1 MKIKTNLFGF
11 VKIVPALQ
19 GLKTWRKAWLVRK
32 VNDKMRTAYLE
43 TLYELAQKDK
53 NVYALISDNGAI
65 VYDKYRRDLPKQYL
79 NLGISEANMI
89 GMAAGMASCGKIPF
103 AYTIG
108 AFLAYRAF
116 EFIRN
121 DVCLQNQNVKI
132 VGTGAG
138 QVYSALGP
146 THHSTEDL
154 GGLRALPNLTILCP
168 ASPLEVK
175 KATIAA
181 YEYEGPVYLRLGTN
195 REPEVY
201 ESDYTFQIGKAVTL
215 KPGKDITLIGTGS
228 ILKDILDAAAKL
240 EDEGIRARVIDM
252 HTIKPIDKETVIKA
266 VEETGKIV
274 TVEDHNVTGGL
285 GSAVAEVIAEYG
297 KGVAFKRIGLHD
309 FSKGYGTYEEVRK
322 NNGNGFM
329 AVGETVR
336 EIIK

>member
-1 MKIKTNLFGF
+1 
-11 VKIVPALQ
+11 
-19 GLKTWRKAWLVRK
+19 
-32 VNDKMRTAYLE
+32 MRTAYLD

-53 NVYALISDNGAI
+53 RVYALISDNGAI
-65 VYDKYRRDLPKQYL
+65 VYDRYRRDLPEQYL

-121 DVCLQNQNVKI
+121 DVCLQKQNVKI

-175 KATIAA
+175 KATRAA

-195 REPEVY
+195 KEPEMY
-201 ESDYTFQIGKAVTL
+201 ENDYEFQIGKAVTL
-215 KPGKDITLIGTGS
+215 KEGNDITLIGTGS
-228 ILKDILDAAAKL
+228 ILKDVLDAAEQL
-240 EDEGIRARVIDM
+240 QSEGICARVINM
-252 HTIKPIDKETVIKA
+252 HTIKPIDREAVIRA
-266 VEETGKIV
+266 ADETGKIV
-274 TVEDHNVTGGL
+274 TVEDHNIIGGL
-285 GSAVAEVIAEYG
+285 GGAVAEVIAEYG
-297 KGVAFKRIGLHD
+297 ISIKFRRLGLES
-309 FSKGYGTYEEVRK
+309 FSSGYGTYDEVK
-322 NNGNGFM
+322 CINGIGKESIYNYCLYNF
-329 AVGETVR
+329 
-336 EIIK
+336 

>member
-1 MKIKTNLFGF
+1 
-11 VKIVPALQ
+11 
-19 GLKTWRKAWLVRK
+19 
-32 VNDKMRTAYLE
+32 MRTAYLD

-53 NVYALISDNGAI
+53 RVYALISDNGAV
-65 VYDKYRRDLPKQYL
+65 VYDKYRRDLAEQYL

-138 QVYSALGP
+138 EIYSALGP

-154 GGLRALPNLTILCP
+154 GGLRSLPNLTIVCP

-175 KATIAA
+175 KATRAA
-181 YEYEGPVYLRLGTN
+181 YELEGPVYLRLGTN
-195 REPEVY
+195 REQEIY
-201 ESDYTFQIGKAVTL
+201 EEDYEFKIGNAVTM
-215 KPGKDITLIGTGS
+215 KDGKDITLIGMGS
-228 ILKDILDAAAKL
+228 IVKDLL
-240 EDEGIRARVIDM
+240 ELAVHMDVKGISARVVNM
-252 HTIKPIDKETVIKA
+252 HTIKPIDRLSIINA
-266 VEETGKIV
+266 INDTGIII
-274 TVEDHNVTGGL
+274 TVEDHNVIGGL

-297 KGVAFKRIGLHD
+297 KKVKFQRIGLHE
-309 FSKGYGTYEEVRK
+309 FSYSYGTYKQVKEANQIGIEYIYHLLEK
-322 NNGNGFM
+322 LN
-329 AVGETVR
+329 
-336 EIIK
+336 IY

>member
-1 MKIKTNLFGF
+1 
-11 VKIVPALQ
+11 
-19 GLKTWRKAWLVRK
+19 
-32 VNDKMRTAYLE
+32 MRTAYLD

-53 NVYALISDNGAI
+53 RVYALISDNGAI
-65 VYDKYRRDLPKQYL
+65 VYDRFRRDLPDQYL

-103 AYTIG
+103 TYTIG

-121 DVCLQNQNVKI
+121 DVCLQDQNVKI

-154 GGLRALPNLTILCP
+154 GGLRALPDLTILCP
-168 ASPLEVK
+168 ASPLEVR

-181 YEYEGPVYLRLGTN
+181 YEHEGPVYLRLGTN
-195 REPEVY
+195 REAEIY
-201 ESDYTFQIGKAVTL
+201 ENEYSFEIGKAVTL
-215 KPGKDITLIGTGS
+215 RDGKDVTLIGTGS
-228 ILKDILDAAAKL
+228 ILKDVLEAAAQL
-240 EDEGIRARVIDM
+240 QSENIDARVIDM
-252 HTIKPIDKETVIKA
+252 HTIKPVDRVAIIRA
-266 VEETGKIV
+266 VDETGGII

-297 KGVAFKRIGLHD
+297 KGVRFRRLGLND
-309 FSKGYGTYEEVRK
+309 FSKGYGTYVQ
-322 NNGNGFM
+322 
-329 AVGETVR
+329 VR
-336 EIIK
+336 EVNGIGVEHICAETKSLVNQRRSGI